1 MRRKEP
7 FIALMML
14 LSELKA
20 DNDSVIMA
28 HCEYLSWKDW
38 DKMSRHCWFAKP
50 NSWSLGSKTID
61 NSNLGLRS
69 CKIKRRTVFPG
80 GWPGTGLVPG
90 ACTGPLHLLLK
101 SEIDSQGVFFS
112 ILWTDTVQYAA
123 DCVNLPPFRCQKK
136 SLWKKISFSHDL
148 KY

>member
-50 NSWSLGSKTID
+50 NSWSLGSKTIY

-69 CKIKRRTVFPG
+69 CKIKKARCFQDARLAQ
-80 GWPGTGLVPG
+80 GLCVEPAQG
-90 ACTGPLHLLLK
+90 LFTYFWNLK
-101 SEIDSQGVFFS
+101 LIVEGFFTT
-112 ILWTDTVQYAA
+112 LWTDKAQYAA
-123 DCVNLPPFRCQKK
+123 DSVNLPPFRCQKK
-136 SLWKKISFSHDL
+136 SLWKKISFSNDL